1 MYKIF
6 LFYCLSAEMTSEAF
20 IRYEKKLADEVAR
33 IAFRRTVINTF
44 SVSLGTTNFQHII
57 YFLVIFHAEYLLVN
71 DLIIIFSKIHLTR
84 TRLALCLP
92 ALKILF

>member
-1 MYKIF
+1 M
-6 LFYCLSAEMTSEAF
+6 
-20 IRYEKKLADEVAR
+20 KLQGLRFDEQ
-33 IAFRRTVINTF
+33 
-44 SVSLGTTNFQHII
+44 SLTLLVFHLGQQIFQHII
-57 YFLVIFHAEYLLVN
+57 YFLVKFHAEYLLVN